1 MFKNFTTYRPFT
13 FLFALFLLP
22 TVAFAQLPG
31 DLQFGI
37 QVSPTFSGMTTN
49 DNLINRDG
57 TNLGLKLGV
66 IGEYYFRENYS
77 LHTGIG
83 FHFNAGGTLFYE
95 DQYIRADIWRESLD
109 NTLAAGVLPDT
120 LSGGLGFKYDLQFVE
135 IPIGLTLRTREFGYI
150 RYFVR
155 PAIHLGLLTQSR
167 GRVQNA
173 GFISEDESFDIA
185 KEVNSVNLGWSLGG
199 GIEYSISN
207 GTSLVGGI
215 AFQSGFADLTTDKGT
230 TLQRE
235 GRNPQEDDSSGKLNS
250 IVIMLGIMF

>member
-1 MFKNFTTYRPFT
+1 MIKNFTSNRSLS
-13 FLFALFLLP
+13 FLAVLFLLP
-22 TVAFAQLPG
+22 SLAFAQLPG

-37 QVSPTFSGMTTN
+37 QASPTFSGMSTN

-77 LHTGIG
+77 LHSGIG

-95 DQYIRADIWRESLD
+95 DQFTRADIWRESLD
-109 NTLAAGVLPDT
+109 NTLASGVLPDT

-150 RYFVR
+150 RYYVR
-155 PAIHLGLLTQSR
+155 PAIHLGFLTQSR
-167 GRVQNA
+167 GRVKNA
-173 GFISEDESFDIA
+173 GFISEDENFDIS
-185 KEVNSVNLGWSLGG
+185 KEVNSVNLSWSIGG
-199 GIEYSISN
+199 GLEYSVSE
-207 GTSLVGGI
+207 GTALIGGI

-235 GRNPQEDDSSGKLNS
+235 GRSPREDDSKGRVNS
-250 IVIMLGIMF
+250 IVIMLGVMF

>member
-1 MFKNFTTYRPFT
+1 MIKNFTSNRALT
-13 FLFALFLLP
+13 FLVALFLLP
-22 TVAFAQLPG
+22 AVAFAQLPG

-66 IGEYYFRENYS
+66 VGEYYFGDSYS
-77 LHTGIG
+77 FHAGLG

-95 DQYIRADIWRESLD
+95 DQFTRADIWRESLD

-120 LSGGLGFKYDLQFVE
+120 LRGGLGFKYDMQFVE
-135 IPIGLTLRTREFGYI
+135 IPLGLTLRTREFGYI

-155 PAIHLGLLTQSR
+155 PAIHLGFLTQSR
-167 GRVQNA
+167 GTVQNA
-173 GFISEDESFDIA
+173 GFISEDETFDIG
-185 KEVNSVNLGWSLGG
+185 KEVNGVNLGWSLGG
-199 GIEYSISN
+199 GLEYSVSESTALI
-207 GTSLVGGI
+207 GGI

-230 TLQRE
+230 TVQRE
-235 GRNPQEDDSSGKLNS
+235 GRTPREDDSRGKLNS
-250 IVIMLGIMF
+250 IVIMLGVMF